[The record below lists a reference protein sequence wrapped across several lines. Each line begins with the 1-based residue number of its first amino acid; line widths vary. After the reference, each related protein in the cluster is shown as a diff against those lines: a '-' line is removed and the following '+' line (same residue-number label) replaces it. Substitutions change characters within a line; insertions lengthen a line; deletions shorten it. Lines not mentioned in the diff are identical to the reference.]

1 MQFYRI
7 ILNHIVKTQSLFRNR
22 RTEYVHVAPED
33 VSAAEIALIAISGVI
48 FLGSILLI
56 IVIRRQWRR

>member
-1 MQFYRI
+1 MYY
-7 ILNHIVKTQSLFRNR
+7 IVEIQSLFGNR
-22 RTEYVHVAPED
+22 RIEYVHVALED
-33 VSAAEIALIAISGVI
+33 VSAAEIVLIAISGVI

>member
-7 ILNHIVKTQSLFRNR
+7 ILNHTVETQSLFRNR
-22 RTEYVHVAPED
+22 RAEYVHVAPED
-33 VSAAEIALIAISGVI
+33 MSAAEIALIAISGVI

>member
-1 MQFYRI
+1 MV
-7 ILNHIVKTQSLFRNR
+7 LNHIVEIQSLFGNR
-22 RTEYVHVAPED
+22 RAEYVHVAPED
-33 VSAAEIALIAISGVI
+33 MSAAEIALIAISGVI

>member
-7 ILNHIVKTQSLFRNR
+7 ILNHTVETQSLFRNR

-56 IVIRRQWRR
+56 IVIRR

>member
-1 MQFYRI
+1 MV
-7 ILNHIVKTQSLFRNR
+7 LNHIVEIQSLFGNR

-33 VSAAEIALIAISGVI
+33 MSAAEIALIAISGVI